1 MSRSAIMDRIDAL
14 LSGVSDPTFT
24 EVMRGE
30 PLSIAGTP
38 CVAFWV
44 RSRDV
49 DFKTLTAVT
58 SNCNFTIRAYFRMQ
72 SSKDIRESTEL
83 DIWDAIV
90 SIDSA
95 LRGDSNLSGNATDT
109 DIGSATTG
117 YTEISGVAFRTV
129 DIPYS
134 VMLGNEVTITP

>member
-30 PLSIAGTP
+30 PLGIAGTP

-44 RSRDV
+44 TSRDV
-49 DFKTLTAVT
+49 SFKTLTGVT

-72 SSKDIRESTEL
+72 SSKILE
-83 DIWDAIV
+83 
-90 SIDSA
+90 
-95 LRGDSNLSGNATDT
+95 NQQN
-109 DIGSATTG
+109 
-117 YTEISGVAFRTV
+117 
-129 DIPYS
+129 
-134 VMLGNEVTITP
+134 

>member
-14 LSGVSDPTFT
+14 LDGVSDPNFT

-30 PLSIAGTP
+30 PLGIAGTP
-38 CVAFWV
+38 CVAFWLT
-44 RSRDV
+44 SRDV
-49 DFKTLTAVT
+49 EFKTLTGVT

-72 SSKDIRESTEL
+72 TSKDIRETTEL
-83 DIWDAIV
+83 DVWDAMV
-90 SIDSA
+90 NIDTA
-95 LRGDSNLSGNATDT
+95 LRADSDLSGNAIDT
-109 DIGSATTG
+109 DIGTATTG

>member
-44 RSRDV
+44 TSRDV
-49 DFKTLTAVT
+49 SFKTLTGVT

-95 LRGDSNLSGNATDT
+95 LRADSDLSGNAIDT
-109 DIGSATTG
+109 DIGTATTG

-129 DIPYS
+129 DVPYS